1 MEWKKEREGEKERE
15 IDGDREGEIGQN
27 PGQSLI
33 DRHTFSNLI

>member
-15 IDGDREGEIGQN
+15 RDGDREGEIGQN

-33 DRHTFSNLI
+33 DRHTYSNLI